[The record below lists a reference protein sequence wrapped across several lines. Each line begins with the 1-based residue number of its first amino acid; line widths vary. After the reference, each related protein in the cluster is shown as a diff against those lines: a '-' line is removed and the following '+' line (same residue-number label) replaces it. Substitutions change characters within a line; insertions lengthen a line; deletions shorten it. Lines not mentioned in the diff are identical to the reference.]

1 MKLDH
6 VAIMTKDVEKS
17 IAFYEEILG
26 MKLKDKAYQSDD
38 KSLLAFLSFQD
49 NDETVIELVED
60 KDDFPNEGK
69 VNHIAIV
76 VEDIQASFDD
86 MKSKNA
92 TFMEETITTLSNG
105 FKYFFIYGPENEKI
119 EFIQK

>member
-1 MKLDH
+1 H
-6 VAIMTKDVEKS
+6 VAIMTKDVERS

-105 FKYFFIYGPENEKI
+105 FKYFFIY
-119 EFIQK
+119 